1 MLTCGVCYPALLGV
15 FVLTGLGGDRMAVA
29 ITRTAHDAAGLRR
42 AAARTQDADA
52 ARRMLALARVLEGRG
67 RTDAAHRCGMDRQPR
82 RDWGHRCNEEGLPG
96 RFRRPAPG
104 AKPRLLPAQPEG
116 GAKLVRSGPDL
127 AEPGVV
133 RWRRAD
139 LSKGIEARFGVGWA
153 ERRGGALVRRLGVRP
168 LSVRPHNPA
177 PDPAAREAHETTSP
191 PPSRRPS
198 PSPPVTR
205 RASSGGRTRQGLAN
219 SAR

>member
-1 MLTCGVCYPALLGV
+1 MTPRVLYQRLEMLTCGVCYPALLGV
-15 FVLTGLGGDRMAVA
+15 FVRTGLGGDRMAVA
-29 ITRTAHDAAGLRR
+29 ITRTGHDAAGLRR

-82 RDWGHRCNEEGLPG
+82 RDGGHRFNDEGLPG
-96 RFRRPAPG
+96 LFRRPAPG
-104 AKPRLLPAQPEG
+104 AKPRLWPAQR
-116 GAKLVRSGPDL
+116 GAQRVRSGPDL

-153 ERRGGALVRRLGVRP
+153 ERRGGALVRRPGVRP
-168 LSVRPHNPA
+168 RSVR
-177 PDPAAREAHETTSP
+177 AAHP
-191 PPSRRPS
+191 GPGSRRS
-198 PSPPVTR
+198 
-205 RASSGGRTRQGLAN
+205 
-219 SAR
+219 

>member
-15 FVLTGLGGDRMAVA
+15 FVRTGLGGDRMAVA

-52 ARRMLALARVLEGRG
+52 AWRMLALARVLEGRG

-82 RDWGHRCNEEGLPG
+82 RDGGHRFNDEGLPG
-96 RFRRPAPG
+96 LVRRPAPG
-104 AKPRLLPAQPEG
+104 AKPRLSPEQHDEV
-116 GAKLVRSGPDL
+116 AKLVRSGPDL
-127 AEPGVV
+127 AEHGVV

-139 LSKGIEARFGVGWA
+139 LSKVIEVRFGVCLA
-153 ERRGGALVRRLGVRP
+153 ERSVGALLRRLGVRH

-177 PDPAAREAHETTSP
+177 PDPAALEAHKQTSP
-191 PPSRRPS
+191 PWSRRPS
-198 PSPPVTR
+198 PSTPVT
-205 RASSGGRTRQGLAN
+205 SH
-219 SAR
+219 